1 MPHEWTHAERAGFC
15 GGCGKDI
22 ASGEA
27 VRVTTVPGVTRP
39 FVRCGECAGGA
50 PPELPADVAPPAPN
64 REGLKP
70 LQSVKPNTRGDL
82 RRMSGS
88 VLRAVVND

>member
-1 MPHEWTHAERAGFC
+1 MPHEWTRAERGGFC
-15 GGCGKDI
+15 GGCNRPYD
-22 ASGEA
+22 SG
-27 VRVTTVPGVTRP
+27 VRVRLTTVSGVARK

-64 REGLKP
+64 RDGFAP
-70 LQSVKPNTRGDL
+70 LQSVRPNTRGDL

>member
-1 MPHEWTHAERAGFC
+1 MQEWTRAERPGSC
-15 GGCGKDI
+15 GGCGKEI
-22 ASGEA
+22 IIGEQI
-27 VRVTTVPGVTRP
+27 RLTTVAGVTRR

-64 REGLKP
+64 RDGLTP
-70 LQSVKPNTRGDL
+70 LQHVKPTTRGEL